1 MATPTRGKNRAT
13 ITARFANYYGN
24 VKSLLL
30 GNELT
35 GRRQTCEENPFND
48 SETQLTGFKQNK
60 KENHLRPVTVDLCRS
75 VNRDA
80 HHTSEYE
87 VPNLIV
93 RRGQCFNINIDFNRE
108 FSADQDDISLKFVT
122 GSRPAQSR
130 GSVIPIQRVEQVQD
144 GHWGFQMSGQKGSSI
159 TLTVSTASDAIIGRY
174 ELFIDTTHKGEHG
187 EERWRHKHM
196 DDIYMLFNPWHRGD
210 SVFLA
215 GDLDRAEYVL
225 NETGRLWL
233 GALEKHFVRPWYFG
247 QFDYISL
254 IAAISILDQSEIADR
269 ARSSPTT
276 IARAVCRSL
285 HHTDRDWGIL
295 YASWS
300 GKYDDAVA
308 PYAWAGSPS
317 ILEEFV
323 RTRNGVK
330 YGQCWTL
337 AAVATT
343 LLRTLGIP
351 ARCVTCYRAVHDS
364 DYSGPVSTHW
374 STDMRPK
381 TEMDDA
387 IWNYHVWAE
396 AWFDRT
402 DLPSGYDGWQA
413 IDPTPMECSE
423 GVMICG
429 PAPVSAILRGDLHI
443 GFDTKYMFSELHGGR
458 VHWQVD
464 TEGNMEAFIG
474 GRPVGGAISTKKV
487 GAIAREDI
495 TSAYRYPEGSSE
507 LDKVV
512 ERAQKLCGW
521 KYPELTITPKS
532 DVEFQLEGGPDKR
545 GDICITLRMRNTVGE
560 GRIADVYIGAVSV
573 FYTGV
578 TAEEL
583 KRVATNVLLDP
594 NTENTCTLELKCK
607 DYIDKK
613 NCDSHVTAYVMAT
626 IRETGQRF
634 ATVQSYCL
642 DRPQLEIRTEGRAV
656 KGQSFQVVV
665 KVTNTLSVPLTEGV
679 ISVDG
684 PGMVR
689 ASGVKLR
696 KTVVSPGEE
705 IRETVSLT
713 PRRSG
718 VKELVAVFHCRQ
730 ICNVGAAAE
739 IDVVKD

>member
-1 MATPTRGKNRAT
+1 MQSIHR
-13 ITARFANYYGN
+13 
-24 VKSLLL
+24 

-35 GRRQTCEENPFND
+35 GRRQTCQENPFNTD
-48 SETQLTGFKQNK
+48 SETQLTGFKRDQ
-60 KENHLRPVTVDLCRS
+60 KENHLKPINVDLCRS
-75 VNRDA
+75 ENREA

-93 RRGQCFNINIDFNRE
+93 RRGQCFLINVEFSRE
-108 FSADQDDISLKFVT
+108 FIADQDSISLKFVT

-130 GSVIPIQRVEQVQD
+130 GSVVPVSPVDHLVD
-144 GHWGFQMSGQKGSSI
+144 GQWGFKMSGLKGSLM
-159 TLTVSTASDAIIGRY
+159 TLTVSTGSDAIIGRY
-174 ELFIDTTHKGEHG
+174 EMFIDTAHSGQMG
-187 EERWRHKHM
+187 QERWRHKHM
-196 DDIYMLFNPWHRGD
+196 DDIFLLFNPWHKGD
-210 SVFLA
+210 AVYLA
-215 GDLDRAEYVL
+215 QELERSEYVL

-269 ARSSPTT
+269 ARSNPVTVT
-276 IARAVCRSL
+276 RAVCRAL
-285 HHTDRDWGIL
+285 NHTERDCGIL

-300 GKYDDAVA
+300 GRYEDATA

-317 ILEEFV
+317 ILEEYV
-323 RTRNGVK
+323 RTRKGVK

-343 LLRTLGIP
+343 ILRTLGIP

-364 DYSGPVSTHW
+364 DYSGPINTHW
-374 STDMRPK
+374 SVDMRPK
-381 TEMDDA
+381 TDMDDA

-396 AWFDRT
+396 AWFTRS
-402 DLPSGYDGWQA
+402 DLPQGYDGWQA
-413 IDPTPMECSE
+413 TDPTPMECSE
-423 GVMICG
+423 GVMTCG
-429 PAPVSAILRGDLHI
+429 PAPVTAILRGDLHI
-443 GFDTKYMFSELHGGR
+443 GFETKYMFAELHGGR

-487 GAIAREDI
+487 GAIAREDV

-507 LDKVV
+507 QKEVV
-512 ERAQKLCGW
+512 ERASRLCGW
-521 KYPELTITPKS
+521 KYPDLTVTAKEDI
-532 DVEFQLEGGPDKR
+532 EFKLEGGPDKN
-545 GDICITLRMRNTVGE
+545 GDIRITLRMRNTVGE
-560 GRIADVYIGAVSV
+560 GRIADVYMGALSV

-578 TAEEL
+578 TADEL
-583 KRVATNVLLDP
+583 KRVTSNVLLDP
-594 NTENTCTLELKCK
+594 KAENNCMLELKCA

-613 NCDSHVTAYVMAT
+613 DCDSHVTAYVMAK

-642 DRPQLEIRTEGRAV
+642 DRPQLEIKTEGRAV
-656 KGQSFQVVV
+656 KGQSFNVVV
-665 KVTNTLSVPLTEGV
+665 KLTNTLSVPLTEGI

-689 ASGVKLR
+689 ADGIKLR
-696 KTVVSPGEE
+696 KASVSPGEE
-705 IRETVSLT
+705 IRETVTLT
-713 PRRSG
+713 ARRPG